1 MKKIL
6 IIQTRVGMGDMCVF
20 LPCIHEI
27 AKNFL
32 NSEIDLLTKKRTSS
46 KDFLDQDKY
55 IHNIYYLPDEKGIKL
70 NFSVL
75 KILKDKKYE
84 NIFIMHYGLRYYL
97 LSLLAGVKNIYFY
110 GIFKKNE
117 SIVKKS
123 RLAVSDWIG
132 KTNLKFEPRI
142 FLNKEYKK
150 KLQIT
155 IGIGGSG
162 HNKKWKVKNYKHLLN
177 NILDRNSLSSIIVAG
192 GLSEYDEA
200 NLLSDYIKEKFNIDI
215 INLSK
220 MSIANCLPYLAESKF
235 YIGNDTGFMHLSA
248 CLNVPSFG
256 IFGATPPDYSSYN
269 KLIYTITPPGVEQV
283 HYGDGMMNDITSK
296 YAYKFLKDKN
306 YVV

>member
-1 MKKIL
+1 
-6 IIQTRVGMGDMCVF
+6 MCVF

-155 IGIGGSG
+155 VGIGGSG
-162 HNKKWKVKNYKHLLN
+162 HDKKWKIENYQNLLY
-177 NILDRNSLSSIIVAG
+177 NILKRNSLSSIIVAG
-192 GLSEYDEA
+192 GVSEHDEA
-200 NLLSDYIKEKFNIDI
+200 KLLSNYIKEKFNIDI

-248 CLNVPSFG
+248 CLNIPSFG
-256 IFGATPPDYSSYN
+256 IFGTTPPDYSSYN
-269 KLIYTITPPGVEQV
+269 RLICAITPPGVKDV
-283 HYGDGMMNDITSK
+283 NYGDEMMNDITSE
-296 YAYKFLKDKN
+296 YIYKFLRDKN